1 MKVKISEYTPYL
13 LVGLLIVVI
22 ARHFYNPLQVVDMWS
37 LMQESEDMSIP
48 MPVMERI
55 IGVLV
60 PTMASMIEMYGYVA
74 GIIEA
79 ANNSSFVIVVV

>member
-37 LMQESEDMSIP
+37 LMQESKES
-48 MPVMERI
+48 
-55 IGVLV
+55 
-60 PTMASMIEMYGYVA
+60 
-74 GIIEA
+74 
-79 ANNSSFVIVVV
+79 